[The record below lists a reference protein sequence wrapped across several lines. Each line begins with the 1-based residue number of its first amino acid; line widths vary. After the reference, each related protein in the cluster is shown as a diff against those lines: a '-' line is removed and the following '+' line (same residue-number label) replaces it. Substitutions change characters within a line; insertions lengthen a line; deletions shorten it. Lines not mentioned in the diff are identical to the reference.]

1 MNQNKAKEARNGII
15 FALPWFLGFLVFLAW
30 PLLASFYYSF
40 TDFSVLKA
48 PVWIGFSNYI
58 ELFQDDV
65 FWKAVGNTFIY
76 AVIALPA
83 GVIFSV
89 GLALLLNAKVKG
101 LALYRT
107 IFFIPSIVPPVS
119 LAVLWLFLFRGEDGL
134 VNVALN
140 SLGIPGPNWLASA
153 AWTKPAL
160 VLMSLWGV
168 GNAVV
173 IYLAGLQNVPQA
185 LYEASDLD
193 GASGWQK
200 TWNVTLPMISPVIQ
214 FNMVMGLI
222 GTFQIFTVPYIMLP
236 GGGIERSAL
245 FYAMYLFDNAFVYQ
259 RMGYA
264 SAMGWIMFLIIFVL
278 TMAFIK
284 ISDKRVHYGS

>member
-1 MNQNKAKEARNGII
+1 MNQSRRVESRNGII
-15 FALPWFLGFLVFLAW
+15 FALPWFIGFLLFLAW
-30 PLLASFYYSF
+30 PLLASLYYSF

-48 PVWIGFSNYI
+48 PVWIGFSNYL

-65 FWKAVGNTFIY
+65 FWKAVANTFVY

-83 GVIFSV
+83 GVVFSV

-134 VNVALN
+134 VNVALS

-153 AWTKPAL
+153 SWTKPAL

-222 GTFQIFTVPYIMLP
+222 GTFQVFTVPYVMLP
-236 GGGIERSAL
+236 GGGIDRSAL

-284 ISDKRVHYGS
+284 ISDKKVHYGS